1 ESSARSEAGVRRDPR
16 NDETRNESFRRV
28 PRVAPRSHDEDARR
42 GHPEKEQAVGNVPD
56 ELPGRGDLRYE
67 IERRGRE
74 EEIPCRPKRR
84 RVELR
89 LHGAEPRGDRL
100 DDLRR
105 EVHYVPSTR
114 RRMST
119 NIGAS
124 AARPYPMSAE
134 RMAALPSSTAR
145 GFPLATRYR
154 TPPMVRKS
162 VASAAST
169 PATQLRMLSITPFT
183 SLAA

>member
-1 ESSARSEAGVRRDPR
+1 EREVSSAAQRR
-16 NDETRNESFRRV
+16 
-28 PRVAPRSHDEDARR
+28 
-42 GHPEKEQAVGNVPD
+42 
-56 ELPGRGDLRYE
+56 
-67 IERRGRE
+67 
-74 EEIPCRPKRR
+74 C
-84 RVELR
+84 VELR
-89 LHGAEPRGDRL
+89 CHVDGPRGDRL
-100 DDLRR
+100 NDLRC
-105 EVHYVPSTR
+105 EAHYAPSTR

-124 AARPYPMSAE
+124 AAGPYPMRAE

-169 PATQLRMLSITPFT
+169 PATQLRILSITAFT
-183 SLAA
+183 SVAARAG